1 MEKILYLEA
10 VEVIPLKN
18 MPRLIRENGG
28 YRVMLTSCKLVLVDK
43 KDFLKNHESISEEE
57 KLKLQL
63 RGNV

>member
-28 YRVMLTSCKLVLVDK
+28 YRVMLTSGKLVLVDK
-43 KDFLKNHESISEEE
+43 KDFLKNYESISEEE